1 VSSPGEPLAPGGLQF
16 PLSLG
21 LQESAALLGA
31 YRWAEHNLY
40 LLTGSWV
47 QETDDPEIRL
57 HLDLVSGE
65 HGWHAEL
72 WEDRL
77 PVLDGVDRDAL
88 SRPGPAL
95 EAACASVPVTVESA
109 GSEHPGTPATVLRL
123 AALYRFLIP
132 RLVATYDH
140 HLGHAVPATDGPTIR
155 ILRMVLRD
163 EVESW
168 QKGERLLQTAMRTPE
183 DVSAAGAVQ
192 VGLESVV
199 VAAGVAPGLV
209 PWPVRPPEEAA

>member
-1 VSSPGEPLAPGGLQF
+1 MSSPGDPLAPGGLQF

-21 LQESAALLGA
+21 LRESAALIGA

-40 LLTGSWV
+40 LLAGSWV
-47 QETDDPEIRL
+47 QDTDDPEVRL

-77 PVLDGVDRDAL
+77 PVLDGVDREAL

-95 EAACASVPVTVESA
+95 EAACASVPVILESVS
-109 GSEHPGTPATVLRL
+109 GEHPATSATVLRL

-132 RLVATYDH
+132 RLVATYDY
-140 HLGHAVPATDGPTIR
+140 HLGNAVPATDGPTIR

-168 QKGERLLQTAMRTPE
+168 QTGERLLQTALRTPAA
-183 DVSAAGAVQ
+183 VSAAGAVQ

-199 VAAGVAPGLV
+199 AAAGVAPGLV